1 MDTRL
6 ANSIDLVASQSA
18 VAKGDE
24 SRKNGRLEEAISCY
38 LAAAKGM
45 ETPEASICLR
55 LARTY
60 ERLGDR
66 QSACRWALAVADAGD
81 EFALWQAASALLQ
94 RCDSDAGIAR
104 RRSVRVALTGSFT
117 TTQLAQ
123 TLRLAARRAGIGMEI
138 YESPY
143 GQYEQEIIHPH
154 SPLYGF
160 NPDVLVLAVQERDL
174 QLPQYSDCHEEEIAA
189 EVSRWTRLWEA
200 VAKNSRARLIQYN
213 FALPIEM
220 PMGHLGSRIPGS
232 RYMMV
237 RAVNAR
243 IGERAGHAVS
253 IVDCE
258 YLSALYGKQRWCD
271 PRYWYLAKQAVAL
284 DALPLLARHT
294 AAVMAADLGLTRKCL
309 VLDLDNTLWGG
320 IIGEDGLAGIRLGDG
335 VEGEA
340 FVAFQEYIRRLKNKG
355 VILAVCSK
363 NNEADA
369 KEPFEKHPEMRLKLE
384 DIAMFVA
391 NWQSKP
397 DNLRTIATALDLGL
411 DSLVFVDDNPVE
423 RAVVR
428 QLLPEVD
435 VVPLPI
441 DPAYFTRALSDYL
454 LFEASS
460 FTAED
465 LKRTDQYRTRA
476 QIMELKASATNLDDF
491 YRNLFMKAFVAP
503 FDDFHLPRIAQLV
516 GKTNQFNLTTRRH
529 GMSHLQAFIND
540 ADCVHFYLRLR
551 DRFADHGLVSLMIAQ
566 RRGETLDIDTWL
578 MSCRVL
584 GRTVEATMLEYL
596 FKRAAQFGCTAV
608 KGTYI
613 PTAKNA
619 MAKDAFAKFGFKLV
633 EDSGGSS
640 VWKYDLMG
648 NPPIKNEFIETVDS
662 WEGLDDSAETT

>member
-1 MDTRL
+1 ML
-6 ANSIDLVASQSA
+6 ASSSDRVAFQPA
-18 VAKGDE
+18 VAQGDE
-24 SRKNGRLEEAISCY
+24 LKKNGRLEEAISCY
-38 LAAAKGM
+38 LAAAKAM
-45 ETPEASICLR
+45 ETPPALLCLK
-55 LARTY
+55 LARSY
-60 ERLGDR
+60 EKLGDR
-66 QSACRWALAVADAGD
+66 HNACRWALAVVDAGD
-81 EFALWQAASALLQ
+81 EFPSWQAASTVLQ
-94 RCDSDAGIAR
+94 RCDSDAGIAC
-104 RRSVRVALTGSFT
+104 RRSIRVALTGSFT

-123 TLRLAARRAGIGMEI
+123 TIRLAARRVGIAVEI

-154 SPLYGF
+154 SPLYEF
-160 NPDVLVLAVQERDL
+160 SPDVLVLAVQEHDL
-174 QLPQYSDCHEEEIAA
+174 QLPQYSDCHEEEIGA
-189 EVSRWTRLWEA
+189 EVGRWTRLWEA
-200 VAKNSRARLIQYN
+200 VSKNSKARLIQYN

-220 PMGHLGSRIPGS
+220 PMGHLGARLPGS
-232 RYMMV
+232 KYMMA

-243 IGERAGHAVS
+243 IGERAGNTVS

-320 IIGEDGLAGIRLGDG
+320 IIGEEGLAGIRLGDG

-384 DIAMFVA
+384 DFAMFVA

-397 DNLRTIATALDLGL
+397 DNLRAIARALDLGL

-435 VVPLPI
+435 VVPLPA
-441 DPAYFTRALSDYL
+441 DPAYYTRALSDYL
-454 LFEASS
+454 LFESSS
-460 FTAED
+460 FTAD
-465 LKRTDQYRTRA
+465 DVKRTDQYRNRA
-476 QIMELKASATNLDDF
+476 QIMQLKSSVENLDDF
-491 YRNLFMKAFVAP
+491 YRNLSMKAVVAP

-529 GMSHLQAFIND
+529 GMAHLEAFMKD
-540 ADCVHFYLRLR
+540 GDCVHFYLRLR
-551 DRFADHGLVSLMIAQ
+551 DRFADHGLVSLLIAL
-566 RRGETLDIDTWL
+566 RRGQTLEIDTWL

-584 GRTVEATMLEYL
+584 GRTVEATMLQYL
-596 FKRAAQFGCTAV
+596 FERATEFGCTSV
-608 KGTYI
+608 QGRYI

-619 MAKDAFAKFGFKLV
+619 MAKDVFAKFGFHLV
-633 EDSGGSS
+633 EESGGFS
-640 VWKYDLMG
+640 VWSYDLMG
-648 NPPIKNEFIETVDS
+648 NPPIKNEFIEVVQS
-662 WEGLDDSAETT
+662 WEGRDDSAETT